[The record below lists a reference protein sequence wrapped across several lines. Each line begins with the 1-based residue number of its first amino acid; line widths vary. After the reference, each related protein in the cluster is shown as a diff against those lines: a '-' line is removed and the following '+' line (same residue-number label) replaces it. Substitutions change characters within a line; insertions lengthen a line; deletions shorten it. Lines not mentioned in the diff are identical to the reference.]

1 MAEMV
6 CRCCHEKKM
15 PTEFYRS
22 GSGYM
27 RRCKKCVSMDNKLR
41 RWYEAQEDEQTM
53 YENWPGEILLIVK
66 TFAGYYKAGGKVD
79 YSNSPAPMLIGVYA
93 EHNPDEFADTMA
105 GASELDF
112 AQIKAAIESA
122 RGMLGSATDALLQL
136 ADAMAKTNLRLGL
149 VEGKKL
155 SFDAAAAAS
164 NVVSTGKVNDPCFNP
179 TGDNVQERNKLIRM
193 LSKNEQL
200 KDTFEVCDLQD
211 LLNDI
216 NDMFRNAT
224 TMHYVDPYAIRKIT
238 AIFENYRIPMPDEL
252 LVLYRKFIKPGLEA
266 TRLREDY
273 AHLTEIAMGLTG
285 INFYEEPWE
294 SIPHEE

>member
-15 PTEFYRS
+15 LTEFYRS

-41 RWYEAQEDEQTM
+41 RWYESQDDEQTM
-53 YENWPGEILLIVK
+53 YENWPDEILQIVK
-66 TFAGYYKAGGKVD
+66 TFAEYYKAGGKVN
-79 YSNSPAPMLIGVYA
+79 YSNSPAPMLISVYA
-93 EHNPDEFADTMA
+93 EHNPEAFVDTKA

-112 AQIKAAIESA
+112 AQIKVAIEST
-122 RGMLGSATDALLQL
+122 RDVLGDATDALLQL
-136 ADAMAKTNLRLGL
+136 VDAIAQTNLRLGL

-155 SFDAAAAAS
+155 SAESSVHAT
-164 NVVSTGKVNDPCFNP
+164 STGKVNDPCFNP

-200 KDTFEVCDLQD
+200 NDTFEVCDLQD

-216 NDMFRNAT
+216 NEMFRSAT

-273 AHLTEIAMGLTG
+273 PQLAEIAMGLTG

-294 SIPHEE
+294 SIPHED

>member
-15 PTEFYRS
+15 LTEFYRS

-41 RWYEAQEDEQTM
+41 RWYESQDDEQTM
-53 YENWPGEILLIVK
+53 YENWPDEILQIVK
-66 TFAGYYKAGGKVD
+66 TFAEYYKAGGKVD
-79 YSNSPAPMLIGVYA
+79 YSNSPAPMLISVYA
-93 EHNPDEFADTMA
+93 EHNPEAFVDTKA

-112 AQIKAAIESA
+112 AQIKATIEST
-122 RGMLGSATDALLQL
+122 RDMLGNATDALLQL
-136 ADAMAKTNLRLGL
+136 VDAIAQTNLRLGL

-155 SFDAAAAAS
+155 SAESSAHAT
-164 NVVSTGKVNDPCFNP
+164 STGKANDPCFNP

-193 LSKNEQL
+193 LSKNAQL
-200 KDTFEVCDLQD
+200 NDTFEVCDLQD

-216 NDMFRNAT
+216 NELFRSAT

-273 AHLTEIAMGLTG
+273 SQLAEIAMGLTG

-294 SIPHEE
+294 SIPHED

>member
-6 CRCCHEKKM
+6 CRCCHEKKTL
-15 PTEFYRS
+15 TEFYRS

-41 RWYEAQEDEQTM
+41 RWYESQDDEQIM
-53 YENWPGEILLIVK
+53 YENWPDEILQIIK

-79 YSNSPAPMLIGVYA
+79 YGNSPAPMLISVYA
-93 EHNPDEFADTMA
+93 EHNPEAFVDTNA

-112 AQIKAAIESA
+112 AQIKVAIEST
-122 RGMLGSATDALLQL
+122 RDVLGNATDALLQL
-136 ADAMAKTNLRLGL
+136 VDAIAQTNLRLGL

-155 SFDAAAAAS
+155 SAESSSHAT
-164 NVVSTGKVNDPCFNP
+164 STGKANDPCFNP

-200 KDTFEVCDLQD
+200 NDTFEVCDLQD

-216 NDMFRNAT
+216 NELFRSAT

-273 AHLTEIAMGLTG
+273 SQLAEIAMGLTG

-294 SIPHEE
+294 SIPHED

>member
-53 YENWPGEILLIVK
+53 YENWPEEILQIVR

-112 AQIKAAIESA
+112 AQIKAALESA
-122 RGMLGSATDALLQL
+122 RDRLGDTTDALLQL
-136 ADAMAKTNLRLGL
+136 VDAVAKTNLRLGL
-149 VEGKKL
+149 VEGKKRR
-155 SFDAAAAAS
+155 FDGAAS
-164 NVVSTGKVNDPCFNP
+164 PVTVTGKSHDTCLNP

-211 LLNDI
+211 LLNDV
-216 NDMFRNAT
+216 NELFRSAA

-238 AIFENYRIPMPDEL
+238 AIFENYRISMPDEL

-273 AHLTEIAMGLTG
+273 AHLAEIAMGLTG

>member
-15 PTEFYRS
+15 LTEFYRS

-41 RWYEAQEDEQTM
+41 RWYESQDDEQIM
-53 YENWPGEILLIVK
+53 YENWPDEILQIVK
-66 TFAGYYKAGGKVD
+66 TFAEYYKAGGKVD
-79 YSNSPAPMLIGVYA
+79 YSNSPAPMLISVYA
-93 EHNPDEFADTMA
+93 EHNPEAFVDTKA
-105 GASELDF
+105 GASELDL
-112 AQIKAAIESA
+112 AQIKVAIEST
-122 RGMLGSATDALLQL
+122 RDVLGDATDALLQL
-136 ADAMAKTNLRLGL
+136 VDAIAQTNLRLGL

-155 SFDAAAAAS
+155 SAES
-164 NVVSTGKVNDPCFNP
+164 SSHTTSTGKANDPCFNP

-200 KDTFEVCDLQD
+200 NDTFEVCDLQD

-216 NDMFRNAT
+216 NELFRSAT

-273 AHLTEIAMGLTG
+273 SQLAEIAMGLTG

-294 SIPHEE
+294 SIPHED

>member
-15 PTEFYRS
+15 LTEFYRS

-41 RWYEAQEDEQTM
+41 RWYESQDDEQTM
-53 YENWPGEILLIVK
+53 YENWPDEILQIVK
-66 TFAGYYKAGGKVD
+66 TFAEYYKAGGKVN
-79 YSNSPAPMLIGVYA
+79 YSNSPAPMLISVYA
-93 EHNPDEFADTMA
+93 EHNPEAFVDTKA

-112 AQIKAAIESA
+112 AQIKVAIEST
-122 RGMLGSATDALLQL
+122 RDVLGDATDALLQL
-136 ADAMAKTNLRLGL
+136 VDAIAQTNLRLGL

-155 SFDAAAAAS
+155 SAESSAH
-164 NVVSTGKVNDPCFNP
+164 VTSTGKANDPCFNP

-216 NDMFRNAT
+216 NELFRSAT

-266 TRLREDY
+266 TRLRENY
-273 AHLTEIAMGLTG
+273 SQLAEIAMGLTG

-294 SIPHEE
+294 SIPHED

>member
-15 PTEFYRS
+15 LTEFYRS

-41 RWYEAQEDEQTM
+41 RWYESQDDEQTM
-53 YENWPGEILLIVK
+53 YENWPDEILQIVK
-66 TFAGYYKAGGKVD
+66 TFAEYYKAGGKVD
-79 YSNSPAPMLIGVYA
+79 YSNSPAPMLISVYA
-93 EHNPDEFADTMA
+93 EHNPEAFVDTNA
-105 GASELDF
+105 GASELDL
-112 AQIKAAIESA
+112 AQIKEAIEST
-122 RGMLGSATDALLQL
+122 RDVLGNATDALLQL
-136 ADAMAKTNLRLGL
+136 VDAIAQTNLRLGL

-155 SFDAAAAAS
+155 SAESSAH
-164 NVVSTGKVNDPCFNP
+164 VTSTGKANDPCFNP

-200 KDTFEVCDLQD
+200 NDTFEVCDLQD

-216 NDMFRNAT
+216 NEMFRSAT

-273 AHLTEIAMGLTG
+273 LQLAEIAMGLTG

-294 SIPHEE
+294 SIPHED

>member
-6 CRCCHEKKM
+6 CRCCHEKKAL
-15 PTEFYRS
+15 TEFYRS

-41 RWYEAQEDEQTM
+41 RWYEAQDDEQAM
-53 YENWPGEILLIVK
+53 YENWPDEILQIVK
-66 TFAGYYKAGGKVD
+66 TFAEYYKAGGKVD
-79 YSNSPAPMLIGVYA
+79 YSNSPAPMLISVYA
-93 EHNPDEFADTMA
+93 EHNPEAFVDTKA

-112 AQIKAAIESA
+112 AQIKGAIEST
-122 RGMLGSATDALLQL
+122 RDMLGNATDALLQL
-136 ADAMAKTNLRLGL
+136 VDAIAQTNLRLGL

-155 SFDAAAAAS
+155 SVEADSHA
-164 NVVSTGKVNDPCFNP
+164 VSTGKANDPCFNP

-200 KDTFEVCDLQD
+200 NDTFEVCDLQD

-216 NDMFRNAT
+216 NELFRSAT

-252 LVLYRKFIKPGLEA
+252 LVLYRKFIEPGLEA

-273 AHLTEIAMGLTG
+273 SQLAEIAMGLTG

-294 SIPHEE
+294 SIPHED

>member
-15 PTEFYRS
+15 LTEFYRS

-41 RWYEAQEDEQTM
+41 RWYEAQDDEQSM
-53 YENWPGEILLIVK
+53 YENWPDEILQIVK
-66 TFAGYYKAGGKVD
+66 TFAEYYKAGGKVD
-79 YSNSPAPMLIGVYA
+79 YSNSPAPMLISVYA
-93 EHNPDEFADTMA
+93 EHNPEAFVDTKA

-112 AQIKAAIESA
+112 AQIKEAIEST
-122 RGMLGSATDALLQL
+122 RDTLGNATDALLQL
-136 ADAMAKTNLRLGL
+136 VDAIAQTNLRLGL

-155 SFDAAAAAS
+155 SAESSAHAT
-164 NVVSTGKVNDPCFNP
+164 STGKTNDPCFNP

-200 KDTFEVCDLQD
+200 NDTFEVCDLQD

-216 NDMFRNAT
+216 NEMFRSAT

-273 AHLTEIAMGLTG
+273 SQLAEIAMGLTG

-294 SIPHEE
+294 SIPHED

>member
-15 PTEFYRS
+15 LTEFYRS

-41 RWYEAQEDEQTM
+41 RWYESQDDEQTM
-53 YENWPGEILLIVK
+53 YENWPDEILQIVK
-66 TFAGYYKAGGKVD
+66 TFAEYYKAGGKVN
-79 YSNSPAPMLIGVYA
+79 YSNSPAPMLISVYA
-93 EHNPDEFADTMA
+93 EHNPEAFVDTKA

-112 AQIKAAIESA
+112 AQIKVAIEST
-122 RGMLGSATDALLQL
+122 RDVLGDATDALLQL
-136 ADAMAKTNLRLGL
+136 VDAIAQTNLRLGL

-155 SFDAAAAAS
+155 SAESSAH
-164 NVVSTGKVNDPCFNP
+164 VTSTGKANDPCFNP

-200 KDTFEVCDLQD
+200 NDTFEVCDLQD

-216 NDMFRNAT
+216 NEMFRSAT

-273 AHLTEIAMGLTG
+273 LQLAEIAMGLTG

-294 SIPHEE
+294 SIPHED

>member
-15 PTEFYRS
+15 LTEFYRS

-41 RWYEAQEDEQTM
+41 RWYESQDDEQTM
-53 YENWPGEILLIVK
+53 YENWPDEILQIVK
-66 TFAGYYKAGGKVD
+66 TFAEYYKAGGKVD
-79 YSNSPAPMLIGVYA
+79 YSNSPAPMLISVYA
-93 EHNPDEFADTMA
+93 EHNPEAFVDTKA

-112 AQIKAAIESA
+112 AQIKATIEST
-122 RGMLGSATDALLQL
+122 RDMLGNATDALLQL
-136 ADAMAKTNLRLGL
+136 VDAIAQTNLRLGL

-155 SFDAAAAAS
+155 SAESSAHAT
-164 NVVSTGKVNDPCFNP
+164 STGKANDPCFNP

-200 KDTFEVCDLQD
+200 NDAFEVCDLQD

-216 NDMFRNAT
+216 NELFRSAT

-273 AHLTEIAMGLTG
+273 SQLAEIAMGLTG

-294 SIPHEE
+294 SIPHED